1 MANGQLSHRHQFV
14 ELTGVK
20 SSVLEVKYGDQQ
32 GSLLGARLFWIYVND
47 FPVEEGEPHL
57 YADDTT
63 AFVTGDNPDDVIIKM
78 NCLFKEIFTCCRL
91 NTTDF
96 AL

>member
-1 MANGQLSHRHQFV
+1 M
-14 ELTGVK
+14 K

-47 FPVEEGEPHL
+47 FPDCITEGEPHL
-57 YADDTT
+57 CAHDIT
-63 AFVTGDNPDDVIIKM
+63 AFVTGDNPDDVIIKV

>member
-1 MANGQLSHRHQFV
+1 M
-14 ELTGVK
+14 K

-32 GSLLGARLFWIYVND
+32 GSLLGPRLFWIYVND
-47 FPVEEGEPHL
+47 FPDCITEGEPHL
-57 YADDTT
+57 CAHDIT